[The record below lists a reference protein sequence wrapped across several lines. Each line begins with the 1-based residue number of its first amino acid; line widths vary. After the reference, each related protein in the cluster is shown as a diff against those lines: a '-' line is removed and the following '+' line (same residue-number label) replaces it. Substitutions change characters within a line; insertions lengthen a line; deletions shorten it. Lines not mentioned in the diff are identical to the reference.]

1 MNRLWGMSLAGWLM
15 VAGTVGCAATPLPP
29 SEAAMS
35 IVRSYQ
41 NQLESRVASGHLTRA
56 QAREL
61 LYVKLNEIQP
71 PLPDLEQLVEFR
83 KQTAAEVEAKTLTPA
98 QAEAR
103 LAARESEMITRWEE
117 LAAKYA
123 QEQRNVQRLQ
133 NEYER
138 GYKDQRQMEQ
148 TIKTLPRV
156 P

>member
-1 MNRLWGMSLAGWLM
+1 MNRLQGIGLVGWLM
-15 VAGTVGCAATPLPP
+15 VTGLLGCATVPMPP
-29 SEAAMS
+29 SEAAMT

-61 LYVKLNEIQP
+61 LYVKLGEIQP
-71 PLPDLEQLVEFR
+71 PLPDLGQLVELR
-83 KQTAAEVEAKTLTPA
+83 KQMAAEVDSKTLAPE

-103 LAARESEMITRWEE
+103 LTARESEMIARWEE
-117 LAAKYA
+117 MAAKYA

-148 TIKTLPRV
+148 TIKNLPR
-156 P
+156 

>member
-1 MNRLWGMSLAGWLM
+1 MNRLRDTGFIGWLLLIGLM
-15 VAGTVGCAATPLPP
+15 GCATASMPP
-29 SEAAMS
+29 SESTMS

-41 NQLESRVASGHLTRA
+41 HQLESRVASGHLTRA

-71 PLPDLEQLVEFR
+71 PLPDLGQLVEFR
-83 KQTAAEVEAKTLTPA
+83 KQVAAEVDAKTLTPA

-117 LAAKYA
+117 MAARYA

-138 GYKDQRQMEQ
+138 GYTDQKQREQ
-148 TIKTLPRV
+148 TIKNLPRS

>member
-1 MNRLWGMSLAGWLM
+1 MNRLQGIGLAGWL
-15 VAGTVGCAATPLPP
+15 VAAGFLGCATTPMPP

-71 PLPDLEQLVEFR
+71 PLPNLGQLVEFR
-83 KQTAAEVEAKTLTPA
+83 QQVTTEVEAKTLTPA
-98 QAEAR
+98 QGEAR
-103 LAARESEMITRWEE
+103 LAARESEMLARWEE
-117 LAAKYA
+117 MAAKYA
-123 QEQRNVQRLQ
+123 QEQRNIQRLQ

-148 TIKTLPRV
+148 TIKNLPRL

>member
-1 MNRLWGMSLAGWLM
+1 MNRLQGIGLVGWLM
-15 VAGTVGCAATPLPP
+15 AVGSLGCATTPLPP

-71 PLPDLEQLVEFR
+71 PLPDLGQLVEFR
-83 KQTAAEVEAKTLTPA
+83 KQVAAEVDAKTLTPA

-117 LAAKYA
+117 MAAKYA

-138 GYKDQRQMEQ
+138 GYTDQKQREQ
-148 TIKTLPRV
+148 TIKSLPRL

>member
-1 MNRLWGMSLAGWLM
+1 MDRLQGIGLAGWLL
-15 VAGTVGCAATPLPP
+15 VAGLFGCATVPMPP
-29 SEAAMS
+29 SEAEMS

-61 LYVKLNEIQP
+61 LYVKLGEVQP
-71 PLPDLEQLVEFR
+71 PLPDLGQLVELR
-83 KQTAAEVEAKTLTPA
+83 KQLEAAVESQALTPA

-103 LAARESEMITRWEE
+103 LSARESEMIARWEE
-117 LAAKYA
+117 MAAQDA
-123 QEQRNVQRLQ
+123 QKQRNVQRLQ

-148 TIKTLPRV
+148 TIKSLPR
-156 P
+156 

>member
-1 MNRLWGMSLAGWLM
+1 MNRLQGVGLAGWLL
-15 VAGTVGCAATPLPP
+15 VAGLLGCATVPLPP

-61 LYVKLNEIQP
+61 LYVKLSEIQP
-71 PLPDLEQLVEFR
+71 PLPDLGQLVELR
-83 KQTAAEVEAKTLTPA
+83 KQVAAEVESKALTPA

-103 LAARESEMITRWEE
+103 LSTRESEMITRWEE
-117 LAAKYA
+117 MAAKYA

-138 GYKDQRQMEQ
+138 GYTDQRQREQ
-148 TIKTLPRV
+148 TIKNLPR
-156 P
+156 

>member
-1 MNRLWGMSLAGWLM
+1 MNRLQGIGLAGWL
-15 VAGTVGCAATPLPP
+15 VAAGFLGCATTPMPP

-71 PLPDLEQLVEFR
+71 PLPNLGQLVEFR
-83 KQTAAEVEAKTLTPA
+83 QQVTTEVEAKTLTPA
-98 QAEAR
+98 QGEAR
-103 LAARESEMITRWEE
+103 LAARESEMLARWEE
-117 LAAKYA
+117 MAAKYA
-123 QEQRNVQRLQ
+123 QEQRNIQRLQ

-138 GYKDQRQMEQ
+138 GYKDQKQMEQ
-148 TIKTLPRV
+148 TIKNLPRL